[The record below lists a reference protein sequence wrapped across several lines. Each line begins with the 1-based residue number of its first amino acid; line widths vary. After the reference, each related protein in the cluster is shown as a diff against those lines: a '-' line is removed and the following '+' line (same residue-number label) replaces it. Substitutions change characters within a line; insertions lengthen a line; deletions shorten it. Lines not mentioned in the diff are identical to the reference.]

1 MDLQLRWLFTIEWL
15 EPNQLPKSLEVY
27 LKETA
32 NRQNIKIPHMG
43 VINDMAPNAFTYGHT
58 PNNARVVITKGLFE
72 LLDDDE
78 LNSVVGHEIGHAVHW
93 DILLMSFAQMVP
105 IFFYYIYRA
114 CIEASEKAS
123 TAGKD
128 GAKAAP
134 PLTVSYTHLRAHE
147 T

>member
-1 MDLQLRWLFTIEWL
+1 
-15 EPNQLPKSLEVY
+15 
-27 LKETA
+27 
-32 NRQNIKIPHMG
+32 
-43 VINDMAPNAFTYGHT
+43 MAPNAFTYGHT
-58 PNNARVVITKGLFE
+58 PNNARIVITKGLFE

-114 CIEASEKAS
+114 CIEASKNAS
-123 TAGKD
+123 KAGKD

-134 PLTVSYTHLRAHE
+134 PLIIVAIGAYVVYIIAQYLVLYFSRVR
-147 T
+147 